1 MTEQDLKMTE
11 QDKERYSRQI
21 LFAELGEQ
29 GQQRLLDSRA
39 VIVGCGALGSFHA
52 AALVRAGVG
61 EVVIIDR
68 DYVEPSNL
76 QRQWLFDE
84 ADAEQ
89 ALPKA
94 AAAAAKLAGVNTGVR
109 VEARVADLTADNA
122 EQLLLPAGVILD
134 GTDNFETRYLL
145 NDVAVKHSIAWV
157 YGAAVGSYGVTMPVL
172 PGESACLA
180 CIFPEPPSG
189 AQPTCDTAGVLNAIT
204 SLVASLQVA
213 DALKIL
219 SGHQDRVDARLL
231 TADVWNNS
239 FRTVATRDRD
249 PDCAVCGRRQFTH
262 LEARRRRPVSL
273 CGRNAVQVRGRN
285 QAIDLDALR
294 ASLEPLGVVRA
305 NPYALRFFCSPY
317 EMTIF
322 PDGRAII
329 KGTEDAGVARSLYA
343 RYIGS

>member
-1 MTEQDLKMTE
+1 
-11 QDKERYSRQI
+11 
-21 LFAELGEQ
+21 
-29 GQQRLLDSRA
+29 
-39 VIVGCGALGSFHA
+39 
-52 AALVRAGVG
+52 
-61 EVVIIDR
+61 
-68 DYVEPSNL
+68 
-76 QRQWLFDE
+76 
-84 ADAEQ
+84 
-89 ALPKA
+89 
-94 AAAAAKLAGVNTGVR
+94 
-109 VEARVADLTADNA
+109 
-122 EQLLLPAGVILD
+122 
-134 GTDNFETRYLL
+134 
-145 NDVAVKHSIAWV
+145 
-157 YGAAVGSYGVTMPVL
+157 MPVL

-189 AQPTCDTAGVLNAIT
+189 AQPTCDTAGVLNVIT

-219 SGHQDRVDARLL
+219 SGRQDRVDARLL

-239 FRTVATRDRD
+239 FRTVATHDRD

-273 CGRNAVQVRGRN
+273 CGRNAVQVQGRN
-285 QAIDLDALR
+285 QSLNLDALR
-294 ASLEPLGVVRA
+294 ASLEPLGAVRA

-343 RYIGS
+343 RYVGS